1 MSSRR
6 QVYTRKNV
14 LNNKKLTTSQE
25 RENESIEQT
34 PGFRKGTDLKFSSYI
49 IEKYLNNTPLGVIET
64 DQDQKVIR
72 WSFEAERIFGWNSQ
86 EILGRKFDEI
96 PVHCDND
103 PLTLNDKT
111 IFQGENKSGV
121 NVRRNYTK
129 SGRMIDC
136 VWYNSATTDSD
147 GNIASV
153 LLLVDDVTKQK
164 QAERILM
171 ANEEKYRLLFDRMSE
186 GFAMLEIIYD
196 KEEKPADF
204 ILISANPSFEKLTAI
219 KLLKNIGKGLTE
231 FIPPEEKYWIDICH
245 KTALS
250 GKTVDYENF
259 SPTLDK
265 YFRLN
270 IFCPQKGYI
279 AAIVENITERKRA
292 EKELH
297 ESKKKL
303 ELALESAHIGIWEWD
318 MTTNVMNW
326 DRRMETIFGY
336 RNGKINKNLMS
347 FENYIHEED
356 ISHFRNSIN
365 LSLKNNLP
373 LETAF
378 RSRPYKGE
386 SKYIVTKAIVLTDK
400 HGRTTGFTGV
410 CYDMTG
416 MQRGTE
422 DIMVKLNDELL
433 RSNLELEQFAYV
445 ASHDLQEPLRMISS
459 FTQLLAQK
467 YGDKLDN
474 DAREYIRFAVDGS
487 KRMYELINGLL
498 AYSRVQTKGK
508 EFLPVNMNSV
518 IQQVLRNLKLYIKE
532 TNSKIICP
540 DIHWVLADEAQMI
553 QLIQNLVTNAIKFS
567 HSTPKV
573 SISSKRMKDYIKF
586 AVRDEGIGI
595 EQQYFEKIFKIFQR
609 LDPSR
614 HKGTG
619 IGLAV
624 CKRIVERHGGRIW
637 VTSNPGKGSTFHF
650 TIPATS
656 IQITEPNIPFT

>member
-14 LNNKKLTTSQE
+14 LNKEKLTTSQE
-25 RENESIEQT
+25 RENEFIER
-34 PGFRKGTDLKFSSYI
+34 PPVFRDSTNLKFSPDI

-64 DQDQKVIR
+64 DRDQKVIR
-72 WSFEAERIFGWNSQ
+72 WSSEAERIFGWNSN
-86 EILGRKFDEI
+86 EILGRKFGEI
-96 PVHCDND
+96 PVHCDNE
-103 PLTLNDKT
+103 PLVLNDKT
-111 IFQGENKSGV
+111 ILPGENKSGI
-121 NVRRNYTK
+121 NVRRNFTR

-136 VWYNSATTDSD
+136 VWYNSAMTDKD
-147 GNIASV
+147 GNIVSV

-196 KEEKPADF
+196 KEEKPGDF
-204 ILISANPSFEKLTAI
+204 ILISANPSFEKLTSI
-219 KLLKNIGKGLTE
+219 KLLKTAGKGLTE

-245 KTALS
+245 NTALT

-259 SPTLDK
+259 SPTLNK

-318 MTTNVMNW
+318 MATNVMNW

-336 RNGKINKNLMS
+336 RNGKTKSLIS

-378 RSRPYKGE
+378 RSKPYKGE

-400 HGRTTGFTGV
+400 NGKSTGFTGV

-416 MQRGTE
+416 MQKGTE
-422 DIMVKLNDELL
+422 DIMLKLNDELL

-467 YGDKLDN
+467 YGDKLDA
-474 DAREYIRFAVDGS
+474 DAKEYIRFAVDGS

-508 EFLPVNMNSV
+508 DFLPVNMNSV
-518 IQQVLRNLKLYIKE
+518 IQQVLRNLKLYIRE
-532 TNSKIICP
+532 TNSKIICSE
-540 DIHWVLADEAQMI
+540 IHWVLADEAQMI

-567 HSTPKV
+567 HTAPKV
-573 SISSKRMKDYIKF
+573 SITSKRMRDYIKF
-586 AVRDEGIGI
+586 AVKDEGIGI

-609 LDPSR
+609 LDPTR

-637 VTSNPGKGSTFHF
+637 VTSTPGKGSTFHF

-656 IQITEPNIPFT
+656 IQITEPMIPFT

>member
-6 QVYTRKNV
+6 QVYTRDYI
-14 LNNKKLTTSQE
+14 LN
-25 RENESIEQT
+25 RENPATSEIREEGSFEQT
-34 PGFRKGTDLKFSSYI
+34 PGYELNSDLKFSANI
-49 IEKYLNNTPLGVIET
+49 IEKYLKNTPLGVIET
-64 DQDQKVIR
+64 NADQRIIK
-72 WSFEAERIFGWNSQ
+72 WSTEAEKIFGWNES
-86 EILGRKFDEI
+86 EVLGKKFDEI
-96 PVHCDND
+96 PVHYASD
-103 PLTLNDKT
+103 LLILNDKSSE
-111 IFQGENKSGV
+111 FNKPGI
-121 NVRRNYTK
+121 NVSRNNTK
-129 SGRMIDC
+129 SGRLIDC
-136 VWYNSATTDSD
+136 VWYNSAMTDNE
-147 GNIASV
+147 GNIASI

-186 GFAMLEIIYD
+186 GFAMLEIVYNQ
-196 KEEKPADF
+196 EEKPSDF
-204 ILISANPSFEKLTAI
+204 ILISANPSFEKHTEIMLR
-219 KLLKNIGKGLTE
+219 KNAGKSLNE

-245 KTALS
+245 KTAIT

-259 SPTLDK
+259 SPTLNK

-270 IFCPQKGYI
+270 TFCPQRGYI
-279 AAIVENITERKRA
+279 AAIVEDISERKRA
-292 EKELH
+292 EKELY
-297 ESKKKL
+297 ESNKKL

-318 MTTNVMNW
+318 VASKTMSW
-326 DRRMETIFGY
+326 DHRMENIFGL
-336 RNGKINKNLMS
+336 RNGKLSKKFTSL
-347 FENYIHEED
+347 ENFIHEED
-356 ISHFRNSIN
+356 ISHFRNAIN
-365 LSLKNNLP
+365 HSLKNNLP
-373 LETAF
+373 IETAF
-378 RSRPYKGE
+378 RSKPFKGE

-400 HGRTTGFTGV
+400 HGKTTGLTGV

-416 MQRGTE
+416 MQKGTE

-518 IQQVLRNLKLYIKE
+518 IQQVLRNLKLYIRE
-532 TNSKIICP
+532 TNAKIFCT
-540 DIHWVLADEAQMI
+540 DIHRVLADEAQMI

-567 HSTPKV
+567 HSHPKV

-586 AVRDEGIGI
+586 AVKDEGIGI

-637 VTSNPGKGSTFHF
+637 VTSTPGKGSTFHF
-650 TIPATS
+650 TIPAS
-656 IQITEPNIPFT
+656 AIKVTEPKIPFT

>member
-6 QVYTRKNV
+6 QVYKRKNV
-14 LNNKKLTTSQE
+14 LNKENLTTSQE
-25 RENESIEQT
+25 RGNEIFEHNPSL
-34 PGFRKGTDLKFSSYI
+34 RKDPDFSSNI
-49 IEKYLNNTPLGVIET
+49 IERYLKNTPLGVIET
-64 DQDQKVIR
+64 DSDQKVTR
-72 WSFEAERIFGWNSQ
+72 WSSESEKIFGWSSQ
-86 EILGRKFDEI
+86 EILGRKFNEI
-96 PVHCDND
+96 PVHCEND
-103 PLTLNDKT
+103 PLVLNDRQET
-111 IFQGENKSGV
+111 HRVNKSGI
-121 NVRRNYTK
+121 NVSRNYTK

-136 VWYNSATTDSD
+136 VWYNSASTDSK
-147 GNIASV
+147 GNIESF

-196 KEEKPADF
+196 KDEKPSDF
-204 ILISANPSFEKLTAI
+204 VLISANPSFEKHTDIELR
-219 KLLKNIGKGLTE
+219 KNTGRSLND
-231 FIPPEEKYWIDICH
+231 FIPPEENYWIDICH
-245 KTALS
+245 KTALT

-259 SPTLDK
+259 SPTLDR

-270 IFCPQKGYI
+270 TFCPQKGYI

-292 EKELH
+292 EKELQ

-318 MTTNVMNW
+318 MNTNLMSW
-326 DRRMETIFGY
+326 DRRMEIIFGN
-336 RNGKINKNLMS
+336 RNGRTNKTFTS

-356 ISHFRNSIN
+356 ITHFRNSIN
-365 LSLKNNLP
+365 ISLKNNLP

-378 RSRPYKGE
+378 RSKPYKGE
-386 SKYIVTKAIVLTDK
+386 SKYIVAKAIVLTDK
-400 HGRTTGFTGV
+400 HGKTTGFTGV

-416 MQRGTE
+416 MQKGTE
-422 DIMVKLNDELL
+422 DIMIKLNDELL

-518 IQQVLRNLKLYIKE
+518 IQQVFRNLKLYIRE
-532 TNSKIICP
+532 TNATIMCS

-567 HSTPKV
+567 HSEPRVT
-573 SISSKRMKDYIKF
+573 IASKRMKDYIKF
-586 AVRDEGIGI
+586 VVKDEGIGI

-637 VTSNPGKGSTFHF
+637 VKSTPGKGSAFHF
-650 TIPATS
+650 TIPATPAQVS
-656 IQITEPNIPFT
+656 EPKIPFS